1 MNSRPILS
9 QFNKK
14 FVINENI
21 NKILLK
27 SAGVHHAE
35 RGIADQAADHH
46 HPAGNREAPRLNE
59 MTELVVF
66 GLTTKEAIEAKFG
79 PHGEVTG
86 VVTVP
91 GRKAK

>member
-1 MNSRPILS
+1 M
-9 QFNKK
+9 
-14 FVINENI
+14 
-21 NKILLK
+21 KILLK

-35 RGIADQAADHH
+35 RGIADQATDHH
-46 HPAGNREAPRLNE
+46 HPAGNREAPRLTTT
-59 MTELVVF
+59 MTELFVF